1 MQSLSHKEYGVIKS
15 VYESV
20 YDSSRFETVIDGFT
34 DEDLKH
40 NFTEDYIEENV
51 EELFIECMEE
61 GMAIDE
67 VEDILTES
75 IESSIRLLSEDRYG
89 SAVSA
94 SKANA
99 QKPEVKAA
107 NRREALRKV
116 GSAVKKVASGLKKGA
131 TAAAKGA
138 KVGVKA
144 AGKAAQ
150 GGVGLAGRAVG
161 TAQRAGERIKS
172 AAKSGYERGR
182 KGSGS
187 SSGGSAKVTQGSGDS
202 YSSSSSSSS
211 PASSSSSSSSDSD
224 SGSSSSAPAPKKRKD
239 GLLKR
244 GLKKLVRGIGK
255 GVSAA
260 AGAVKA
266 GADSLTDRARKEELE
281 ATGLF
286 SEKEIEAIMESDLD
300 QMQKDADANRARAAK
315 LKDRNVTRGSA
326 SFAAAKVA
334 DDVKKAARTGPQQ
347 HRGTRTGGYRVEGKE
362 EAEIDEAMSSYDRN
376 RKRAAER
383 AAARNAARDA
393 GKTGVVPGVGYV
405 TPRRERETYVDSA
418 GVTRHKSGAK
428 MEEVEAVGEGLT
440 GERYKAALKKGKMYS
455 RMVSADPEK
464 RATRGGRGGESDF
477 GAGDRGTGNRSRRR
491 RGLSVGDED

>member
-1 MQSLSHKEYGVIKS
+1 MQSLSNKEYCEIKS

-34 DEDLKH
+34 DEDLEY
-40 NFTEDYIEENV
+40 NFAEDYIEENV

-61 GMAIDE
+61 GMTIDE
-67 VEDILTES
+67 VEDILIES
-75 IESSIRLLSEDRYG
+75 IESSIRLLSEDRYD

-99 QKPEVKAA
+99 QKPEVKRA

-131 TAAAKGA
+131 
-138 KVGVKA
+138 KA

-150 GGVGLAGRAVG
+150 GGVGLAARAVG
-161 TAQRAGERIKS
+161 TAQRAASAVKG

-182 KGSGS
+182 KGSGGS
-187 SSGGSAKVTQGSGDS
+187 SSSSSDSGSDTS
-202 YSSSSSSSS
+202 SSSSSSSS
-211 PASSSSSSSSDSD
+211 PASSSSSRSSDSD

-244 GLKKLVRGIGK
+244 GLKKLVRGAGK
-255 GVSAA
+255 
-260 AGAVKA
+260 AV
-266 GADSLTDRARKEELE
+266 
-281 ATGLF
+281 
-286 SEKEIEAIMESDLD
+286 
-300 QMQKDADANRARAAK
+300 
-315 LKDRNVTRGSA
+315 
-326 SFAAAKVA
+326 FAAAKVA

-347 HRGTRTGGYRVEGKE
+347 HKGTRTGGYRVEGKE

>member
-1 MQSLSHKEYGVIKS
+1 MQSLSQKEYSNLKEL
-15 VYESV
+15 YESIYAPKEELTEEILEEV
-20 YDSSRFETVIDGFT
+20 FNELVDELIEEGCVEEEAIDIIESAT
-34 DEDLKH
+34 DE
-40 NFTEDYIEENV
+40 YIEEAKV
-51 EELFIECMEE
+51 TFGHDTTPTRASGAPI
-61 GMAIDE
+61 GA
-67 VEDILTES
+67 
-75 IESSIRLLSEDRYG
+75 RRRYG
-89 SAVSA
+89 M
-94 SKANA
+94 
-99 QKPEVKAA
+99 
-107 NRREALRKV
+107 RKV
-116 GSAVKKVASGLKKGA
+116 GQAVK
-131 TAAAKGA
+131 AAKGA
-138 KVGVKA
+138 ASGAYKTAKAKA
-144 AGKAAQ
+144 ASAAVDVSLAGSMAKKKAGEVKQAVKDAPDKAKAA
-150 GGVGLAGRAVG
+150 
-161 TAQRAGERIKS
+161 
-172 AAKSGYERGR
+172 
-182 KGSGS
+182 
-187 SSGGSAKVTQGSGDS
+187 
-202 YSSSSSSSS
+202 
-211 PASSSSSSSSDSD
+211 
-224 SGSSSSAPAPKKRKD
+224 
-239 GLLKR
+239 
-244 GLKKLVRGIGK
+244 
-255 GVSAA
+255 VSAA
-260 AGAVKA
+260 ASDAKKKA
-266 GADSLTDRARKEELE
+266 KSGIKGFIKRQAQKVVNRMSEEV
-281 ATGLF
+281 
-286 SEKEIEAIMESDLD
+286 EAIMESDLD

-347 HRGTRTGGYRVEGKE
+347 HKGTRTGGYRVEGKE

>member
-1 MQSLSHKEYGVIKS
+1 MQSLSNKEYCEIKS

-34 DEDLKH
+34 DEDLEY
-40 NFTEDYIEENV
+40 NFAEDYIEENV

-61 GMAIDE
+61 GMTIDE
-67 VEDILTES
+67 VEDILIES
-75 IESSIRLLSEDRYG
+75 IESSIRLLSEDRYD

-94 SKANA
+94 SKANS

-107 NRREALRKV
+107 NRREALRMV

-138 KVGVKA
+138 KAGAKV

-150 GGVGLAGRAVG
+150 GGVGLAARAVG
-161 TAQRAGERIKS
+161 TAQRAASAVKG

-182 KGSGS
+182 KGSSGS
-187 SSGGSAKVTQGSGDS
+187 SSSSSGSGSDTS
-202 YSSSSSSSS
+202 SSSSSSSSSS
-211 PASSSSSSSSDSD
+211 PASSSSSSSSDS
-224 SGSSSSAPAPKKRKD
+224 GPSSSAPAPKKRND

-244 GLKKLVRGIGK
+244 GLKKLVRGAGK
-255 GVSAA
+255 AVSAA

-286 SEKEIEAIMESDLD
+286 SDSEIEAIMESDLD

-315 LKDRNVTRGSA
+315 LKDRNVTKGSA

-362 EAEIDEAMSSYDRN
+362 EVEVVDEN
-376 RKRAAER
+376 RRSARAAGGYK
-383 AAARNAARDA
+383 DDSKKQPDPSKD
-393 GKTGVVPGVGYV
+393 GFTGVGNMSIDAI
-405 TPRRERETYVDSA
+405 RKMSA
-418 GVTRHKSGAK
+418 RIEK
-428 MEEVEAVGEGLT
+428 EN
-440 GERYKAALKKGKMYS
+440 KK
-455 RMVSADPEK
+455 
-464 RATRGGRGGESDF
+464 
-477 GAGDRGTGNRSRRR
+477 
-491 RGLSVGDED
+491 

>member
-1 MQSLSHKEYGVIKS
+1 MQPLSHKEYGDLKKI
-15 VYESV
+15 YESV

-34 DEDLKH
+34 DEDLLN
-40 NFTEDYIEENV
+40 NFSEEYIEENV

-61 GMAIDE
+61 GMTIDE

-75 IESSIRLLSEDRYG
+75 IESSIRLLSEDRYD

-94 SKANA
+94 SKANS

-138 KVGVKA
+138 KAGAKV

-150 GGVGLAGRAVG
+150 GGVGLAARAVG
-161 TAQRAGERIKS
+161 TTQRAAERIKS

-182 KGSGS
+182 KGSGGS
-187 SSGGSAKVTQGSGDS
+187 SSSSSDSGSDT
-202 YSSSSSSSS
+202 SSSSSSS

-286 SEKEIEAIMESDLD
+286 SDSEIEAIMESEMIDEDSRRMSNKQHTKRVRSNIKSFGSDYTPPSNYDPDANRGQGEVLTPKQIEKKRRKALRQEEVEAFMESDLD

-347 HRGTRTGGYRVEGKE
+347 HRGTRTGGYRVEG
-362 EAEIDEAMSSYDRN
+362 
-376 RKRAAER
+376 
-383 AAARNAARDA
+383 
-393 GKTGVVPGVGYV
+393 
-405 TPRRERETYVDSA
+405 RRTSLSA
-418 GVTRHKSGAK
+418 LS
-428 MEEVEAVGEGLT
+428 
-440 GERYKAALKKGKMYS
+440 
-455 RMVSADPEK
+455 
-464 RATRGGRGGESDF
+464 GESQSRKADKE
-477 GAGDRGTGNRSRRR
+477 RGRPETQDEKHRRLAMGR
-491 RGLSVGDED
+491 YSPSQYKWKKVDGQWKSMGRKDGEKD

>member
-1 MQSLSHKEYGVIKS
+1 MQSLSNKEYCEIKN

-34 DEDLKH
+34 DEDLEY
-40 NFTEDYIEENV
+40 NFAEDYIEENV

-61 GMAIDE
+61 GMTIDE
-67 VEDILTES
+67 VEDILIES
-75 IESSIRLLSEDRYG
+75 IESSIRLLSEDRYD

-99 QKPEVKAA
+99 QKPEVKRA

-131 TAAAKGA
+131 
-138 KVGVKA
+138 KV
-144 AGKAAQ
+144 AGKAVQ
-150 GGVGLAGRAVG
+150 GGVGLAARAVG

-182 KGSGS
+182 KGSGGS
-187 SSGGSAKVTQGSGDS
+187 SSSSSDSGSNT
-202 YSSSSSSSS
+202 SSSSSSSS
-211 PASSSSSSSSDSD
+211 PASSSSSRSSDSD

-244 GLKKLVRGIGK
+244 GLKKLVRGAGK
-255 GVSAA
+255 AVSAA

-362 EAEIDEAMSSYDRN
+362 EVEVVDEN
-376 RKRAAER
+376 RRSARAAGGYK
-383 AAARNAARDA
+383 DDSKKQPDPSKD
-393 GKTGVVPGVGYV
+393 GFTGVGNMSIDAI
-405 TPRRERETYVDSA
+405 RKMSA
-418 GVTRHKSGAK
+418 RIEK
-428 MEEVEAVGEGLT
+428 EN
-440 GERYKAALKKGKMYS
+440 KK
-455 RMVSADPEK
+455 
-464 RATRGGRGGESDF
+464 
-477 GAGDRGTGNRSRRR
+477 
-491 RGLSVGDED
+491 

>member
-1 MQSLSHKEYGVIKS
+1 MQSLSNKEYCEIKS

-34 DEDLKH
+34 DEDLEY
-40 NFTEDYIEENV
+40 NFAEDYIEENV

-61 GMAIDE
+61 GMTIDE
-67 VEDILTES
+67 VEDILIES
-75 IESSIRLLSEDRYG
+75 IESSIRLLSEDRYD

-99 QKPEVKAA
+99 QKPEVKRA

-131 TAAAKGA
+131 
-138 KVGVKA
+138 KV
-144 AGKAAQ
+144 AGKAVQ
-150 GGVGLAGRAVG
+150 GGVGLAARAVG

-182 KGSGS
+182 KGSGGS
-187 SSGGSAKVTQGSGDS
+187 SSSSSDSGSDTS
-202 YSSSSSSSS
+202 SSSSSSSS
-211 PASSSSSSSSDSD
+211 PASSSSSRSSDSD